1 MANRAACGTAEGTK
15 QYKNRFE
22 GKAAPGHFRETQGLT
37 LSSIGI
43 GTYLGGCDTP
53 TDAGY
58 AEAVVAAV
66 RGGVNVIDSAINYR
80 MQRSER
86 SIGTALRQL
95 FTEGFTREE
104 LVICSKGGYLTPDG
118 DLPANPREYFQR
130 EYFDKG
136 ICVPEDI
143 AGGAHCMSP
152 GYLENQLERSLR
164 NLGVECID
172 VYYLHNAAESQLGE
186 VEREVF
192 QLRLRRAFEYLEGEV
207 AKGRI
212 RYFGMATWNCFRQDP
227 RAQDSVS
234 LERVVR
240 IASGVAGTEHHFRF
254 VQLPFNLAM
263 PEALVMP
270 NQSLK
275 KGSVPMVKAADALG
289 VTLIGSAS
297 LLQTRIKGLPPFVS
311 EALGQPTDL
320 LNALQFAR
328 SSPGMTT
335 ALVGMSK
342 RIHVEEN
349 LKLVAVSPAT
359 QEQFMKLFERQ

>member
-1 MANRAACGTAEGTK
+1 MKNHGSMEGTAN
-15 QYKNRFE
+15 YAARFA
-22 GKAAPGHFRETQGLT
+22 GKAAEGHFRTVDAAGGLT

-43 GTYLGGCDTP
+43 GTYLGGCDAP
-53 TDAGY
+53 TDAAY

-66 RGGVNVIDSAINYR
+66 RGGVNVMDSAINYR

-95 FTEGFTREE
+95 FAEGYSREE
-104 LVICSKGGYLTPDG
+104 LVICTKGGYLTPDG

-130 EYFDKG
+130 EYFDQG
-136 ICVPEDI
+136 ICTPEDV
-143 AGGAHCMSP
+143 AGGAHCMAP
-152 GYLENQLERSLR
+152 RYLENQLERSLR
-164 NLGVECID
+164 NLGVACVD

-186 VEREVF
+186 VDREVF

-207 AKGRI
+207 ARGRI
-212 RYFGMATWNCFRQDP
+212 RFYGMATWNCFRQDL
-227 RAQDSVS
+227 RAQDSIA
-234 LERVVR
+234 LENMVR
-240 IASGVAGTEHHFRF
+240 IASGVAGAQHHFRF

-263 PEALVMP
+263 TEALVAA
-270 NQSLK
+270 NQPLK
-275 KGSVPMVKAADALG
+275 HARVPIVKAADALG

-297 LLQTRIKGLPPFVS
+297 LLQTRIKSLPPFVS

-328 SSPGMTT
+328 SSPGITT

-342 RIHVEEN
+342 RSHVEEN
-349 LKLVAVSPAT
+349 LQLVAVPPAT
-359 QEQFMKLFERQ
+359 QEQFMSLFETK